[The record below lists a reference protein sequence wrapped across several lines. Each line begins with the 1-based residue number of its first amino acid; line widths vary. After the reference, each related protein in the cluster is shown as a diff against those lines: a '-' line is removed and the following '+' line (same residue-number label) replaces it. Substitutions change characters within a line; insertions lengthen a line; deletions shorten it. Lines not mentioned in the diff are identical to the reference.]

1 MLSPEVLRAI
11 EILKGINY
19 PLNDAEN
26 KTLRP
31 LLDISSQCL
40 LEKLRK
46 SDLIRLRSGK
56 HDTLILSSYELCHPL
71 DQISLCDILIIT
83 GEGFKISIENAEDIY
98 TRYGVVGRRLGIL
111 NQLACYYLS
120 QIHLTDMCLE
130 K

>member
-1 MLSPEVLRAI
+1 MLSPEVIRAI

-19 PLNDAEN
+19 SLNDAEN